1 MRVHPVKRLS
11 FSDRAH
17 VGRPCGAMVA
27 RLTPDQKVAC
37 SNHVGVIWNMT
48 ILVHKNRHVKKSFAF
63 PTIAESIS
71 HWVASIDI
79 LTNAVYSR
87 PIYERLISCPYLCK
101 CCVFISLKILSLN
114 ECVHWSPQGGSNSR
128 PLVYKTSALTTELW
142 RHAVQMKKQRRN
154 QFLHKNN
161 TKCDG
166 NAKIIRIQ
174 YPLPSNQPSNHTN
187 GQTSKRTNK

>member
-79 LTNAVYSR
+79 LTNAVYSK
-87 PIYERLISCPYLCK
+87 PIYERLTICPYLCK
-101 CCVFISLKILSLN
+101 CVFISLKILSLN
-114 ECVHWSPQGGSNSR
+114 GCVHWSPQGESNSR
-128 PLVYKTSALTTELW
+128 PLVYKTSALTAELW
-142 RHAVQMKKQRRN
+142 RQGCQ
-154 QFLHKNN
+154 
-161 TKCDG
+161 
-166 NAKIIRIQ
+166 NAKSCRKWRFAYFPVVQILDARGA
-174 YPLPSNQPSNHTN
+174 SVE
-187 GQTSKRTNK
+187 